1 MSYKHTAVAIIL
13 AGIAAGTVIALVG
26 TFLWAETWGTAL
38 GVVFPAAT
46 LLFII
51 PIVIVIVA
59 KS

>member
-26 TFLWAETWGTAL
+26 TFLWAQAWTAL
-38 GVVFPAAT
+38 GVVFLAAA

-51 PIVIVIVA
+51 PVVIVIAA

>member
-13 AGIAAGTVIALVG
+13 AGIAVGTVIALVG
-26 TFLWAETWGTAL
+26 TFLWAAPWTAL
-38 GVVFPAAT
+38 GVVFLASA

-51 PIVIVIVA
+51 PVVIVIVA